1 MDKALKIK
9 DITLIFF
16 LFVTTNIGSFVITRY
31 AWKGPLGKVIGW
43 ATAST
48 DEYFSNG
55 FVMVASLV
63 SAIVNFILVRYVF
76 KYKP

>member
-1 MDKALKIK
+1 MKIK
-9 DITLIFF
+9 DIALIFALFITANISSF
-16 LFVTTNIGSFVITRY
+16 LITQY
-31 AWKGPLGKVIGW
+31 AWKGPLGKIVGW

-55 FVMVASLV
+55 FVITASLV
-63 SAIVNFILVRYVF
+63 TAIVNFALMRFIF

>member
-1 MDKALKIK
+1 MKAK
-9 DITLIFF
+9 DIALIFALFITANISSF
-16 LFVTTNIGSFVITRY
+16 LITQY
-31 AWKGPLGKVIGW
+31 AWKGSLGKVIGW

-55 FVMVASLV
+55 FVIVASLV
-63 SAIVNFILVRYVF
+63 TAVVNFGLMRYVL